1 MNIQKLF
8 FPLLLVACLLCSCN
22 EKKVNV
28 CVSLDSFAD
37 MADERF
43 RVDEEMIGDD
53 IHRVVM
59 ADSDRETADI
69 HARRHYLGG
78 GRLVWITRN
87 GVSAKADSLVAVI
100 ATVDSFGFSPDKFCY
115 SALVRDLRRARSLD
129 FDARRN
135 SRNNINKVY
144 ARLEYNLTKA
154 FLRYCEGMRFG
165 FVNPADVFNRLDVR
179 DSDSVHVSYRTLY
192 DVPTAR
198 PGKQFVA
205 EAFGAMA
212 SDANAV
218 AAFLRESQPENPL
231 YRVFL
236 KRLSMP
242 LPAAERRRVLCNLER
257 SRWRHGDYPQKHG
270 KYVIVNIPSL
280 HLEAV
285 DGNERQTMR
294 IGLGSLETKTPL
306 LTSRVKRMDFNPQW
320 IIPKSIVKKSVRQHA
335 GSRGYFESHDYFI
348 QQRSTGLEVDPS
360 RVTGDMLMSSDYLV
374 IQRGGEGNALGR
386 IIFRFD
392 NDFSIFMHDTSNRGV
407 FSRGDRS
414 VSHGCIRVERP
425 YDLAVFMLA
434 DKDERLM
441 AKMKYSMTVKYGRHR
456 TGDDDE
462 SSHIDR
468 KMLIRSQKVD
478 PQVPL
483 FITYYTLYPDAG
495 GNLVAYDDIYGFD
508 SVIYSRIQKYF

>member
-1 MNIQKLF
+1 MNILRLF
-8 FPLLLVACLLCSCN
+8 FPLLLVACLFCSCD
-22 EKKVNV
+22 EKKVNL

-43 RVDEEMIGDD
+43 RVDEGLIADD
-53 IHRVVM
+53 IRRVAL

-78 GRLVWITRN
+78 GRLVWITRY
-87 GVSAKADSLVAVI
+87 GVSDKADSLVAAI
-100 ATVDSFGFSPDKFCY
+100 ATVDSFGFSPDRFCR
-115 SALVRDLRRARSLD
+115 SALVSDLRRARNLD
-129 FDARRN
+129 FDARKD
-135 SRNNINKVY
+135 SRNNINRVY

-165 FVNPADVFNRLDVR
+165 FVNPTDVFNRLDVR
-179 DSDSVHVSYRTLY
+179 DSDSVRVSYRTLY
-192 DVPTAR
+192 DVPTTR

-205 EAFGAMA
+205 KAFGVMA
-212 SDANAV
+212 SDASTV
-218 AAFLRESQPENPL
+218 AAFLKASQPENPL

-242 LPAAERRRVLCNLER
+242 LSAAERRRVLCNLER
-257 SRWRHGDYPQKHG
+257 SRWRHGDYPQNHK

-280 HLEAV
+280 HLDAV
-285 DGNERQTMR
+285 DGNSRMTMR

-335 GSRGYFESHDYFI
+335 GSRGYFESRDYFI
-348 QQRSTGLEVDPS
+348 QQRSTGKEVDPAA
-360 RVTGDMLMSSDYLV
+360 VTPDMLMSPDYLV

-392 NDFSIFMHDTSNRGV
+392 NDFSIFMHDTSNRSV
-407 FSRGDRS
+407 FARGDRS

-434 DKDERLM
+434 DKDEQLM

-456 TGDDDE
+456 TDDDDAANP
-462 SSHIDR
+462 IDR
-468 KMLIRSQKVD
+468 KMLIRSQAVD

-483 FITYYTLYPDAG
+483 FITYYTLYPDASG
-495 GNLVAYDDIYGFD
+495 DLIAYDDIYSFD
-508 SVIYSRIQKYF
+508 PVIYSRIQKYF